1 MALNPLAC
9 IVGLSSIHCFCF
21 FSQNANKILF
31 CLKELT
37 LEERKVHINWENILL
52 RLYFIGKISKF
63 CLVGV
68 RDCGQCLSSAP

>member
-9 IVGLSSIHCFCF
+9 IAGLSSSHCFCF
-21 FSQNANKILF
+21 FSQDANKILF

-52 RLYFIGKISKF
+52 RLYFMGKTSK
-63 CLVGV
+63 LGLDGV
-68 RDCGQCLSSAP
+68 KDCGQSPSPVP

>member
-9 IVGLSSIHCFCF
+9 IVGLSSSHCFCF
-21 FSQNANKILF
+21 FSQDANKILF

-52 RLYFIGKISKF
+52 RLYFTGNISKL

-68 RDCGQCLSSAP
+68 RDCGQSLSSAP